1 MCHKSYSAQNNPY
14 TAFQII
20 MNIVFSVIKI
30 RYDVFQL
37 NAWMALCLSA
47 LWITKINL

>member
-1 MCHKSYSAQNNPY
+1 M
-14 TAFQII
+14 FQII
-20 MNIVFSVIKI
+20 MKIVFSVIKI
-30 RYDVFQL
+30 RYVFQL